1 MSEVIVVAT
10 ISPKPG
16 EEDKVRA
23 AILAA
28 IPKVHDEPGCEKYA
42 LHEATGDSTDLV
54 MIERWQSIEALGTH
68 GGAPALTEL
77 GAAIGDLLAGPLDV
91 KTFTAVPAGDAGKGA
106 I

>member
-28 IPKVHDEPGCEKYA
+28 IPKVHD
-42 LHEATGDSTDLV
+42 
-54 MIERWQSIEALGTH
+54 
-68 GGAPALTEL
+68 
-77 GAAIGDLLAGPLDV
+77 
-91 KTFTAVPAGDAGKGA
+91 DAGRNW
-106 I
+106 ISV